1 MTSYRSIKE
10 YDGHESKFR
19 YHSPNTQPGK
29 VLKFVKKLLEH
40 NERNV
45 IKEASN
51 GSTWSALWT
60 DDPMDTYGLLQEM
73 YEKKRKPGMC
83 NVYVYIVYILIWGS
97 GF

>member
-1 MTSYRSIKE
+1 MTDTSQSSDIILPTLNLE
-10 YDGHESKFR
+10 
-19 YHSPNTQPGK
+19 K

-40 NERNV
+40 NERNI

-51 GSTWSALWT
+51 GSIWSALWT

-73 YEKKRKPGMC
+73 YAKIIQPGMC
-83 NVYVYIVYILIWGS
+83 NVYVYIVYILTRGS